1 MRLLPL
7 CLLAFPLLSTAAMAA
22 APVPLDLACTIVA
35 PQFRNEMTVKPAQ
48 IGQSSVKMTW
58 QPASVGGDTPNRT
71 YHSARLT
78 AAFAFGGAHLFDRIS
93 TVFGGALEAHEQ
105 DSPTMFKNGGQKLYY
120 SDKFQHTPADIAAS
134 VTPEGV
140 YVSGISS
147 ISLFRSDGRS
157 IRYSAN
163 IYTEQLEGDGFVNL
177 SGQCQMLPSGK

>member
-1 MRLLPL
+1 MRLPAL
-7 CLLAFPLLSTAAMAA
+7 CLLLFPLLSTTAIAA
-22 APVPLDLACTIVA
+22 APVPLDLVCTIVD
-35 PQFRNEMTVKPAQ
+35 PQFRSELNTKPAQ
-48 IGQSSVKMTW
+48 IGQSSVKMSW
-58 QPASVGGDTPNRT
+58 QPASVGGSAPNRI

-78 AAFAFGGAHLFDRIS
+78 AAFAFGGAHLFDRIA

-105 DSPTMFKNGGQKLYY
+105 DAPSMFRNGGQKLYY

-147 ISLFRSDGRS
+147 ISLFHSDGRS

-163 IYTEQLEGDGFVNL
+163 IYTEQLAGDGFVNV
-177 SGQCQMLPSGK
+177 SGQCQMTPK